1 MRTAIEQ
8 ARHWQHHRRELKLQ
22 ILLALAL
29 DSLQQPQEA
38 FQALGE
44 ALRLAS
50 HDGFFAT
57 FIEEGERMAG
67 LLQRWATTGK
77 ARCKELGIDCGFV
90 DRLMQLLDVSDGNM
104 EDARKDNGAHEVLTV
119 REYQILQLLAAGH
132 RNREIAEKVFLSE
145 FTVKSHLQKIY
156 AKLEAKG
163 RTETL
168 AIARTR
174 GWIT

>member
-1 MRTAIEQ
+1 
-8 ARHWQHHRRELKLQ
+8 
-22 ILLALAL
+22 
-29 DSLQQPQEA
+29 
-38 FQALGE
+38 
-44 ALRLAS
+44 
-50 HDGFFAT
+50 
-57 FIEEGERMAG
+57 MAG

-77 ARCKELGIDCGFV
+77 ARCKDLGIDCGFV
-90 DRLMQLLDVSDGNM
+90 DRLMQLLEVSDGNM
-104 EDARKDNGAHEVLTV
+104 EDARNDNGAHEVLTV

-156 AKLEAKG
+156 AKLEANG

-168 AIARTR
+168 AIARAR